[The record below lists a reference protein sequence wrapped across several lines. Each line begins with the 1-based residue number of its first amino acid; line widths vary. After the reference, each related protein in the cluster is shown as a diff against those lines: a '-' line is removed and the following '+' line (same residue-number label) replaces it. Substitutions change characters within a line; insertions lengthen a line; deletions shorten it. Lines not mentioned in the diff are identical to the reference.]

1 MDAALCIG
9 EKPRQ
14 PKCGDISICFECG
27 DILVFT
33 EELAMRAAEIKDLL
47 KLSDKN
53 NYELTTAQELIRQI
67 PK

>member
-1 MDAALCIG
+1 M
-9 EKPRQ
+9 
-14 PKCGDISICFECG
+14 
-27 DILVFT
+27 FT